1 MASRSSSDTQKT
13 TVSLPKPLLERLK
26 ERVPARQRSS
36 FIAEALEERLAL
48 EDQLEAID
56 ESAGCWES
64 EDHPELLTDDDIDAW
79 LAELRGVW
87 NTGLS
92 DRGGHDKR
100 RKPGTCST
108 PGC

>member
-1 MASRSSSDTQKT
+1 MASRGSSDTQKT

-48 EDQLEAID
+48 EDQLEAIE

-64 EDHPELLTDDDIDAW
+64 EDHPELMTDDDIDSW
-79 LAELRGVW
+79 LAELRGSW
-87 NTGLS
+87 STRLT
-92 DRGGHDKR
+92 D
-100 RKPGTCST
+100 PGVTASEES
-108 PGC
+108 